1 MVEAKC
7 LFLKNV
13 KRILKTSSCQK
24 REIYTGRFFGQ
35 NKRFVET
42 KRKKKDSTPEI
53 WHKVLLIFS
62 STDCRCRF
70 WSAGGRSKEVTW
82 GRFPCQSLRG
92 ARF

>member
-24 REIYTGRFFGQ
+24 RGIYTGQFFGQ

-53 WHKVLLIFS
+53 RQKLSLI
-62 STDCRCRF
+62 
-70 WSAGGRSKEVTW
+70 
-82 GRFPCQSLRG
+82 
-92 ARF
+92 